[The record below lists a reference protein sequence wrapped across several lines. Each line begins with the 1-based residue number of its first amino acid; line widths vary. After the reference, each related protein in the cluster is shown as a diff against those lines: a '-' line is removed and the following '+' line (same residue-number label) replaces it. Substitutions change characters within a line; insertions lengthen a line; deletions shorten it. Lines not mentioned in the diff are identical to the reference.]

1 MGQTITFEENTNVKV
16 KGQIEFP
23 LRVIYSFQTDDS
35 SMTSE
40 KGIPIDKIL
49 GNHLARF
56 DGKITVYRDEDIR
69 FLEATIYTV
78 IYPAYEKENNFE
90 WTYEGVSSFTEET
103 KDFIRGG
110 MKHVYKLLR
119 NKIS

>member
-1 MGQTITFEENTNVKV
+1 MEKQITFEENTHVKV

-23 LRVIYSFQTDDS
+23 VRVLYSFQFDNSTI
-35 SMTSE
+35 TSE

-56 DGKITVYRDEDIR
+56 DGQITVFRDEDIR
-69 FLEATIYTV
+69 FLEANLYTV
-78 IYPAYEKENNFE
+78 IYPAYERENSFE

-103 KDFIRGG
+103 KEFIRSG

-119 NKIS
+119 NKID